1 MPKPQR
7 VCSNKVTTRLKE
19 SSNKNIGRPTMGKRQ
34 KRPPV
39 EEDVRIAIDL
49 ALKRFLM
56 NDEEN
61 ELQYPSSFT
70 SFERAYV
77 HQLVSEY
84 GLTSKSRGKGASRVL
99 TVYKKDLSTI
109 VKADAQLTLTANAKR
124 LASGTLT
131 QYPVTSKEK
140 QDLLPPTERGERNPY
155 LLTDGR
161 DTSRGMGKLNSGIPQ
176 VPPSA
181 KSYEGLSKG

>member
-1 MPKPQR
+1 MPRSQR
-7 VCSNKVTTRLKE
+7 VCNSKITRHKVP
-19 SSNKNIGRPTMGKRQ
+19 SDKNIEKPSMGKRQ

-56 NDEEN
+56 SGEN

-70 SFERAYV
+70 SVERAYI
-77 HQLVSEY
+77 HQLVSEH
-84 GLTSKSRGKGASRVL
+84 GLTSKSRGKGAARFL
-99 TVYKKDLSTI
+99 TVYKKDRSSV
-109 VKADAQLTLTANAKR
+109 VKAEAQLTLTANAKR

-140 QDLLPPTERGERNPY
+140 QDLLPATERGERSPY

-176 VPPSA
+176 VPPSP
-181 KSYEGLSKG
+181 KQSYEGVSKG